1 MDKRTLQ
8 QFLSEAL
15 PDNLG
20 PSKYDYLQHIR
31 QKQDFID
38 DAVAATK
45 LAPMAIRL
53 TPHVLSRVDWN
64 NPLDDPIR
72 KQFLPLASG
81 IIPDHKHLELDSLH
95 EEEDSRASLMEGVGL
110 LLILA

>member
-1 MDKRTLQ
+1 VIGKVKLQ
-8 QFLSEAL
+8 RFLSEAL
-15 PDNLG
+15 PDTVG
-20 PSKYDYLQHIR
+20 PSTDKLLRGIR

-53 TPHVLSRVDWN
+53 TPHILSRIDWS

-72 KQFLPLASG
+72 KQFLPLASA
-81 IIPDHKHLELDSLH
+81 IIPDNENAALDSLH
-95 EEEDSRASLMEGVGL
+95 EEEDSRECPTSGFDHF
-110 LLILA
+110 